1 MVIASGIRIDRR
13 AALRKGALL
22 VAGAV
27 AAPALG
33 ALAACST
40 TEPRP
45 IAYGHD
51 ECAYCRMVVSDS
63 RFAAALLT
71 SKGRTVVFD
80 SAECLASYYAQ
91 EGADRRRGAVQSL
104 WVSDYDHPGHLI
116 PAGRARFLRLA
127 GPGSPMGKGL
137 VAFRSDAD
145 ARLMAADSATLGW
158 DEVLELV
165 GREGLRR
172 GIARNVAPAA
182 PPSRR

>member
-1 MVIASGIRIDRR
+1 MGNDSRIDRR

-22 VAGAV
+22 IAGAV

-33 ALAACST
+33 ALAACNA

-45 IAYGHD
+45 IAYGRD

-71 SKGRTVVFD
+71 AKGRTVVFD
-80 SAECLASYYAQ
+80 SAECLAGWYAQ
-91 EGADRRRGAVQSL
+91 QGGERGREAVQSL

-116 PAGRARFLRLA
+116 PARRARYLRIG

-137 VAFRSDAD
+137 VAFRSDAEARRMAED
-145 ARLMAADSATLGW
+145 AATLGW
-158 DEVLELV
+158 DEVLALV

-172 GIARNVAPAA
+172 GVAANLVPAG
-182 PPSRR
+182 SVGRR